1 VARRDEILA
10 YADELLD
17 AASYREFAPAG
28 AQVLGSD
35 EVRKV
40 VCGVSSSVRL
50 FERAAGIGAQLVL
63 VHHGLFWRNEPL
75 LVDRRL
81 RGRLEALFAADLTLA
96 AYHLPLDAH
105 PELGNSAQLARAL
118 GLAVEGPFTD
128 FGVAAR
134 AAITR
139 DELVERVRSITGR
152 EPLVFAHGPDR
163 VERVALATGSGGY
176 ELLDAARAGFDAYVT
191 GEAEEPNMH
200 AAEELGIT
208 LVAAGHYATER
219 LGVQALAAHL
229 AERFGLE
236 WEFVDFP
243 NPV

>member
-1 VARRDEILA
+1 
-10 YADELLD
+10 
-17 AASYREFAPAG
+17 
-28 AQVLGSD
+28 
-35 EVRKV
+35 
-40 VCGVSSSVRL
+40 
-50 FERAAGIGAQLVL
+50 
-63 VHHGLFWRNEPL
+63 
-75 LVDRRL
+75 
-81 RGRLEALFAADLTLA
+81 
-96 AYHLPLDAH
+96 
-105 PELGNSAQLARAL
+105 
-118 GLAVEGPFTD
+118 
-128 FGVAAR
+128 
-134 AAITR
+134 
-139 DELVERVRSITGR
+139 
-152 EPLVFAHGPDR
+152 